1 MGKNVTVQTKKVEDK
16 GVKAKS
22 QGSNKQKTK
31 QQPKQKSKPESKE
44 SKPESKEP
52 QQSKPETKE
61 QQQSKPESNQKVV
74 KSSLKSSKSSFVTP
88 VSKTVQFRIY
98 VGSYEHNLLCLS
110 LIMDPS
116 GSKEPLFQPIFH
128 FQAHSLSIKS
138 IDLAKRYLVTG
149 SNDEHIR
156 IYDLQKRKEL
166 GNLLSH
172 QGTVTT
178 LKFSNEGNASDTQ
191 TTEKSGKWLLSG
203 SEDGK
208 IIIWRTKDWETFS
221 TLKGHQGKVNDL
233 DIHPT
238 GRVAISV
245 SEDHTI
251 RLWNLMTAKKAA
263 VLKIRGK
270 DHLGESGEFVRWVCN
285 GSYFIVG
292 MMNKLLV
299 YNTSSAKIVKKIKFD
314 STLMTLEIVN
324 IDNKEWLFTGHSNGT
339 VDAFDLQ
346 DQIINNIPEESNEAK
361 IWDSTPES
369 ITPVY
374 QLRGHTNRIKG
385 LSFFNSPSETDGVP
399 YLVSVSS
406 DGKIVVWNIAENVR
420 DQVAIY
426 DTGERLNCVVTSPES
441 VEKVETMKRRFN
453 SLEELHGENDGGVS
467 ESEYET
473 DGEEIRKIMMP
484 KSKKGKKN
492 KKSKVTVTLE
502 D

>member
-1 MGKNVTVQTKKVEDK
+1 MAKKTQSKKVVSKTAEAP
-16 GVKAKS
+16 KAVS
-22 QGSNKQKTK
+22 ARET
-31 QQPKQKSKPESKE
+31 PKDVPVSEAPKDIPVSDD
-44 SKPESKEP
+44 
-52 QQSKPETKE
+52 T
-61 QQQSKPESNQKVV
+61 KVV
-74 KSSLKSSKSSFVTP
+74 KSSLKSSKSSFTTP

-178 LKFSNEGNASDTQ
+178 LKFSNEGTAPGAETS
-191 TTEKSGKWLLSG
+191 EKSGKWLLSG

-221 TLKGHQGKVNDL
+221 TLKGHQGKINDL

-263 VLKIRGK
+263 VLKVRGK
-270 DHLGESGEFVRWVCN
+270 DHLGESGEFVRWVSN

-314 STLMTLEIVN
+314 STLMTLQVATIN
-324 IDNKEWLFTGHSNGT
+324 GTEWLFTGHSNGT
-339 VDAFDLQ
+339 VDAFSLQ
-346 DQIINNIPEESNEAK
+346 DQIIDQIPQESNEAK

-385 LSFFNSPSETDGVP
+385 LSYFNTPSETDGVP

-406 DGKIVVWNIAENVR
+406 DGKIVVWNIAEGVR

-426 DTGERLNCVVTSPES
+426 DTGERLNCVSTSPES
-441 VEKVETMKRRFN
+441 VEKVETMKRRYN
-453 SLEELHGENDGGVS
+453 SLNEMYGENDGGVS

-484 KSKKGKKN
+484 KGKKGKKGKKN
-492 KKSKVTVTLE
+492 KVTVTLE
-502 D
+502 E